1 VYTSDLKEIQH
12 SVPQGSVLDP
22 SLFLLYINDL
32 PIRIQEVK
40 MVLLADDKNFQ
51 IKATNK
57 KHSKSKR
64 KQSYTVATNLV
75 SCKWV
80 SDKY

>member
-1 VYTSDLKEIQH
+1 MYTFDLKEIQH

-32 PIRIQEVK
+32 PIHVQEIK

-51 IKATNK
+51 IKATNENILNQK
-57 KHSKSKR
+57 ENR
-64 KQSYTVATNLV
+64 IIQ
-75 SCKWV
+75 
-80 SDKY
+80 

>member
-12 SVPQGSVLDP
+12 NVPQGSVLDP

-32 PIRIQEVK
+32 PIHIQEIK

-51 IKATNK
+51 IKATNENILNK
-57 KHSKSKR
+57 KENIVI
-64 KQSYTVATNLV
+64 Q
-75 SCKWV
+75 
-80 SDKY
+80 